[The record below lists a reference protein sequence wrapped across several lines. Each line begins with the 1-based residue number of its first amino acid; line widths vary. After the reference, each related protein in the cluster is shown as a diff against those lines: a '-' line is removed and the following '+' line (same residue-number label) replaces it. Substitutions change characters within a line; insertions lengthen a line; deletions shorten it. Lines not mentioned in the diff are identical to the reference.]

1 MHLIPKVAQT
11 SSLLRSTKRPG
22 ADCKSALL
30 LRADANWRTSLLLPV
45 FLIAATWLPASP
57 KLPLAN
63 LVDDQTLLALSVSD
77 APALLRGWDASPLAS
92 SWSDPQ
98 IVKFLA
104 PLREQMQ
111 VDQWDADTQAAT
123 GLSVRELLGLVEG
136 EVLFALPSF
145 NYSQA
150 NSSSV
155 PAFLLAL
162 EVGARGPKIEKI
174 LADAAEKRGLKEETE
189 TFAGVLVHVRALN
202 APRDADAAGAT
213 STETRAPR
221 TLAWA
226 LVDGVWLIST
236 TKERV
241 FAAIDAVQQG
251 GLPASLG
258 TSERFQR
265 TRQRVG
271 AAQALAYLNLPAIY
285 PLVQEAV
292 VAAKAKSAGKPN
304 ALGLDP
310 EAVLNA
316 LGLDVLGE
324 AYAAVALEPTQARLD
339 TGLAYTEERGV
350 MRLVAYQPG
359 PTSQPD
365 WVPAKWPNVS
375 TARFSV
381 PKAYDGLEAL
391 VNAVSPMLFGMA
403 QGQLRSF
410 DKKIGFDLRRD
421 LIGSLG
427 DDLVTAYALPSGQ
440 DAATVPS
447 WTQMD
452 QLIAVSLVNE
462 EAFLRSVNALK
473 ALAGPAAEQLF
484 SQRDYLGNTLY
495 TLNVPTAPG
504 ASGAARGFSY
514 AIAQKMLLVGI
525 GSPATVESALQG
537 MASGAGGFWQR
548 DDVKAALADLP
559 PDAVSLQ
566 VQDLRVLLASLVES
580 VVEYQAA
587 LNAGKPDD
595 AKPSFVD
602 VEARPDAD
610 VWARH
615 WGLSSGYV
623 TRTPEGLFSTNRL
636 VYPQP

>member
-1 MHLIPKVAQT
+1 MHLIA
-11 SSLLRSTKRPG
+11 LRRYVVIPF
-22 ADCKSALL
+22 
-30 LRADANWRTSLLLPV
+30 
-45 FLIAATWLPASP
+45 FLTLATWLPASP

-77 APALLRGWDASPLAS
+77 APALLRGWDTSPLAS
-92 SWSDPQ
+92 SWGDPK

-145 NYSQA
+145 DFSNVNPKSL
-150 NSSSV
+150 
-155 PAFLLAL
+155 PPFLLAL
-162 EVGARGPKIEKI
+162 EVGTRGPKIEKI
-174 LADAAEKRGLKEETE
+174 LADAAEKRGLREETE
-189 TFAGVLVHVRALN
+189 TFAGVRVHVRALN

-213 STETRAPR
+213 PSETRAPR
-221 TLAWA
+221 SLAWA

-241 FAAIDAVQQG
+241 FAAIDAVHQG

-258 TSERFQR
+258 ASERFQR

-271 AAQALAYLNLPAIY
+271 AAQALAYLDLPAIY

-310 EAVLNA
+310 EAVLKA

-324 AYAAVALEPTQARLD
+324 AYVAVALEPTQARLD

-381 PKAYDGLEAL
+381 PKAYAGLEAL
-391 VNAVSPMLFGMA
+391 VNEVSPMLFGMA

-410 DKKIGFDLRRD
+410 EKKLGVDLRRD

-427 DDLVTAYALPSGQ
+427 DDLVTAYALPNGQ
-440 DAATVPS
+440 DAGTVPA

-484 SQRDYLGNTLY
+484 TQRDYLGNTLY
-495 TLNVPTAPG
+495 TLNAPTAPG
-504 ASGAARGFSY
+504 ASGAARVFSY

-548 DDVKAALADLP
+548 NDVKASLADLP
-559 PDAVSLQ
+559 SDVVSLQ

-595 AKPSFVD
+595 AKLSFVD
-602 VEARPDAD
+602 VEARPDAE

>member
-1 MHLIPKVAQT
+1 MHLPQKIAQKVAQT
-11 SSLLRSTKRPG
+11 SSLLRSPKPTG
-22 ADCKSALL
+22 ADWKSA
-30 LRADANWRTSLLLPV
+30 LLLPV
-45 FLIAATWLPASP
+45 FLLAATWLPASP

-77 APALLRGWDASPLAS
+77 VPALLRGWDVSPLAA

-145 NYSQA
+145 DFSQA

-162 EVGARGPKIEKI
+162 EVGARGSKIEKI

-189 TFAGVLVHVRALN
+189 TFAGVRVHVRPLS
-202 APRDADAAGAT
+202 APRDADADDAGAST
-213 STETRAPR
+213 TETRAPR

-226 LVDGVWLIST
+226 LVEGVWLIST

-251 GLPASLG
+251 GLSASLG
-258 TSERFQR
+258 ASERFQR

-271 AAQALAYLNLPAIY
+271 PAQALAYLNLPAIY

-292 VAAKAKSAGKPN
+292 VASKAKSAGKPN
-304 ALGLDP
+304 PLGLDP
-310 EAVLNA
+310 EVVLKA

-381 PKAYDGLEAL
+381 PKAYAGLEAL

-403 QGQLRSF
+403 QGQMRSF
-410 DKKIGFDLRRD
+410 DKKLGVDLRRD

-427 DDLVTAYALPSGQ
+427 DDLVTAYALPPGQ
-440 DAATVPS
+440 DAGTVPA

-473 ALAGPAAEQLF
+473 ALAGPAADQLF
-484 SQRDYLGNTLY
+484 TQRDYLGNTLY

-504 ASGAARGFSY
+504 ASGTARGFSY
-514 AIAQKMLLVGI
+514 AIAQKTLLVGI
-525 GSPATVESALQG
+525 GSPATVEGALQG

-548 DDVKAALADLP
+548 ADVKAALTDLP
-559 PDAVSLQ
+559 SDAVSLQ

-580 VVEYQAA
+580 VVGYQAA
-587 LNAGKPDD
+587 LNAGKPAG

-602 VEARPDAD
+602 VEARPAAD

-615 WGLSSGYV
+615 WGLSAGYV
-623 TRTPEGLFSTNRL
+623 TRTPEGLFSTTRL

>member
-1 MHLIPKVAQT
+1 MQLIQKVAQT
-11 SSLLRSTKRPG
+11 SSLLRSTKPPR
-22 ADCKSALL
+22 ADWKSALL
-30 LRADANWRTSLLLPV
+30 FPV
-45 FLIAATWLPASP
+45 FLLAATWLPASP

-77 APALLRGWDASPLAS
+77 APALLRGWDASPLAA

-111 VDQWDADTQAAT
+111 VDQWDADSQTAT

-145 NYSQA
+145 DFSQA

-162 EVGARGPKIEKI
+162 EVGTRGPKIEKI

-189 TFAGVLVHVRALN
+189 TFAGVRVHVRALN
-202 APRDADAAGAT
+202 APRDTDADADAAEAT
-213 STETRAPR
+213 PGETRAPR
-221 TLAWA
+221 TFAWA

-251 GLPASLG
+251 GLSASLG
-258 TSERFQR
+258 ASERFQR

-285 PLVQEAV
+285 PLVQDAV
-292 VAAKAKSAGKPN
+292 VASKAKSAGKPN

-310 EAVLNA
+310 EAVLKA

-350 MRLVAYQPG
+350 MQLVAYQPG

-381 PKAYDGLEAL
+381 PKAYAGLEAL

-410 DKKIGFDLRRD
+410 DKKLGVDLRRD

-427 DDLVTAYALPSGQ
+427 DDLVTAYALPPGQ
-440 DAATVPS
+440 DAGTVPA

-473 ALAGPAAEQLF
+473 GLAGPAAEQLF
-484 SQRDYLGNTLY
+484 TQRDYLGNTLY
-495 TLNVPTAPG
+495 TLNLPTAPG
-504 ASGAARGFSY
+504 ASGTARGFSY
-514 AIAQKMLLVGI
+514 AIAQKTLLFGI

-548 DDVKAALADLP
+548 ADVKAALADLP
-559 PDAVSLQ
+559 SDAVSLQ

-580 VVEYQAA
+580 VVAYQAA

-595 AKPSFVD
+595 AKPAFVD
-602 VEARPDAD
+602 VEARPAAD

-623 TRTPEGLFSTNRL
+623 TRTPEGLFSTTRL